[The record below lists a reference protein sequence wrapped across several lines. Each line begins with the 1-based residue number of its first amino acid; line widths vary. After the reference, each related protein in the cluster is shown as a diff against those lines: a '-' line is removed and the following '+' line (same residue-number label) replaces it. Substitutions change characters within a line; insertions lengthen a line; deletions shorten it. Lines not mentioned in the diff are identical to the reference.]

1 MRGRRSRA
9 ATLEDITE
17 ARNRAAETISELA
30 EHAVA
35 IAREA
40 GKNAASNGQARSR
53 GLEPRARARRR
64 HARGHRRA
72 SSRATDASA
81 PRATRRASASPTRPD
96 KLSTA
101 IRPKKKTHRVRNL
114 LIGAAVVG
122 GIFALIQSPLRT
134 KIQER
139 LFGPPPEDDDLPQIT
154 LPDDDHEIE
163 VSRRIRIDVSTR
175 LIRSPSPLPMSSARP
190 VVAEPT
196 HASRP
201 QPRPRRTHRPGDQCL
216 TTAPIRDVPLR
227 TVPQFS
233 GPRQNFSGPR
243 PSLSAT
249 TRGRRSARRLEWRF
263 PPRR

>member
-40 GKNAASNGQARSR
+40 GKNARPTVKHGAEGLSHALERAAGTLADTAEHLSNSDGRIGAASDAARER
-53 GLEPRARARRR
+53 IAE
-64 HARGHRRA
+64 A
-72 SSRATDASA
+72 SG
-81 PRATRRASASPTRPD
+81 

-114 LIGAAVVG
+114 LIGAAVIG
-122 GIFALIQSPLRT
+122 GIFALIQSPLRS

-139 LFGPPPEDDDLPQIT
+139 LFGPPPEDEDLPQIT
-154 LPDDDHEIE
+154 LPDDDHEI
-163 VSRRIRIDVSTR
+163 DVSHASDPPATAAAAAE
-175 LIRSPSPLPMSSARP
+175 PDADVVGTP

-196 HASRP
+196 H
-201 QPRPRRTHRPGDQCL
+201 HRGRGNNQD
-216 TTAPIRDVPLR
+216 
-227 TVPQFS
+227 
-233 GPRQNFSGPR
+233 
-243 PSLSAT
+243 AT
-249 TRGRRSARRLEWRF
+249 TDQETNA
-263 PPRR
+263 